1 MIAFR
6 EDMGASRFELAI
18 SYLLA
23 IGVVTSLFLLGLGMI
38 LFSLDFGHW
47 AISEKKTLFLQEKD
61 FFHFLWD
68 LLQGQFLPEK
78 ATWLLT
84 LGIAILIL
92 TPYLRVILSIF
103 YFVAKKDRKY
113 TWMTLFVFLLITAS
127 LLFH

>member
-1 MIAFR
+1 MISSR
-6 EDMGASRFELAI
+6 ENMGASRFELAI

-23 IGVVTSLFLLGLGMI
+23 IGVVTSLFLMGLGMI
-38 LFSLDFGHW
+38 LFFLDFGHW
-47 AISEKKTLFLQEKD
+47 AVSEKKALFLREKD

-68 LLQGQFLPEK
+68 LLHGQSLHERG
-78 ATWLLT
+78 TWLMT
-84 LGIAILIL
+84 LGIAFLIL

-113 TWMTLFVFLLITAS
+113 TLMTLFVFLLITAS

>member
-1 MIAFR
+1 MISSR
-6 EDMGASRFELAI
+6 ENMGASKFELAI

-23 IGVVTSLFLLGLGMI
+23 IGVVTSLFILGLGMV
-38 LFSLDFGHW
+38 LFYLDFGHW
-47 AISEKKTLFLQEKD
+47 AISEKKALFLREKD

-68 LLQGQFLPEK
+68 LIQGQSLHEK
-78 ATWLLT
+78 ATWLMT

-113 TWMTLFVFLLITAS
+113 ALITLFVFLLLTAS